1 MMRWRRQIRPPAATL
16 SHVRTEE
23 EKEDQKEE
31 KEDQKDEKE
40 EQKEGKEEEPK
51 EEKEKPGQVQKEEE
65 GR

>member
-16 SHVRTEE
+16 SHVRTE
-23 EKEDQKEE
+23 EE

>member
-1 MMRWRRQIRPPAATL
+1 MRWRRQIRPPAATL
-16 SHVRTEE
+16 SHVRTE
-23 EKEDQKEE
+23 EE

-51 EEKEKPGQVQKEEE
+51 EEKEKPGQVQKEEA

>member
-1 MMRWRRQIRPPAATL
+1 MRWRRQIRPPAATL
-16 SHVRTEE
+16 SHVRTE
-23 EKEDQKEE
+23 EE

>member
-1 MMRWRRQIRPPAATL
+1 MRWRRQTRPPAATL
-16 SHVRTEE
+16 SHVRTE
-23 EKEDQKEE
+23 EE

>member
-31 KEDQKDEKE
+31 KE

>member
-1 MMRWRRQIRPPAATL
+1 MRWRRQIRPPAATL

-31 KEDQKDEKE
+31 KE

>member
-31 KEDQKDEKE
+31 KE

-51 EEKEKPGQVQKEEE
+51 EEEEEPGQVQKEEE